1 MPEPAARLR
10 ALLDRTRNRDGG
22 WPYYAGRQSRLEATS
37 WVLLALGQELDG
49 LPLERWRSA
58 DGLLIE
64 PGIGS
69 VNFAFNAIAALALA
83 AAGAKRRATGQRVVH
98 ALVTHKGV
106 AGPNNGTVIRQDA
119 TLQGWSW
126 TDGTFSWVEPTA
138 WCTLATKKV
147 APEGAAA
154 RARVGEAERL
164 LRDRSCTGGGWNVGA
179 AEIYGQQ
186 LPAHVPPTAVGV
198 LAMQDRR
205 DDPVVRAA
213 VDFLRREA
221 HLEGSTTALA
231 LSWIALTACGVSD
244 PTLVAKLRDRAAI
257 AEELGN
263 VGVAALIL
271 YVLDLHERGDQ
282 PAALMLGGNGSI

>member
-1 MPEPAARLR
+1 MPDPAARLR

-37 WVLLALGQELDG
+37 WVLLALGQEVDAS
-49 LPLERWRSA
+49 PLERWRSA
-58 DGLLIE
+58 DGLLVE

-69 VNFAFNAIAALALA
+69 VNFAFNAVAALGLA
-83 AAGAKRRATGQRVVH
+83 GGASRETLARGVIR

-147 APEGAAA
+147 APEDLAA
-154 RARVGEAERL
+154 RARIDEAERL
-164 LRDRSCTGGGWNVGA
+164 LRDRSCSGGGWNVGA

-198 LAMQDRR
+198 LAMQDRP

-213 VDFLRREA
+213 LDFLRREA

-231 LSWIALTACGVSD
+231 LTWIALTSCGVSD
-244 PTLVAKLRDRAAI
+244 DGLVAKLRDRVTA

-263 VGVAALIL
+263 VAVAALIL
-271 YVLDLHERGDQ
+271 YVLELHERGGQ
-282 PAALMLGGNGSI
+282 PAALMLPGGSSSK